1 VTRRKINL
9 APDIGRA
16 KLGKNMAHLTPEEV
30 LSKLAHHEMKC
41 DLRYKN
47 IEERLDSQKEDL
59 KGLSNKL
66 WFLVVLI
73 IVTPMV
79 HRLWG

>member
-1 VTRRKINL
+1 
-9 APDIGRA
+9 
-16 KLGKNMAHLTPEEV
+16 
-30 LSKLAHHEMKC
+30 
-41 DLRYKN
+41 
-47 IEERLDSQKEDL
+47 LDSQKEDL

-79 HRLWG
+79 HRLWA

>member
-1 VTRRKINL
+1 MNQ
-9 APDIGRA
+9 
-16 KLGKNMAHLTPEEV
+16 LTPEEV
-30 LSKLAHHEMKC
+30 LSKLAHHEMQC
-41 DLRYKN
+41 DIRYQN
-47 IEERLDSQKEDL
+47 IEKRLDSQTEDL

-66 WFLVVLI
+66 WLLVILI